1 VKRLC
6 VFCGSSAGS
15 DPAFAEATRAL
26 GTALAQAGIGLVYG
40 GGRAGLMGM
49 VADAALAAG
58 GEVIGVIPQALVDK
72 ELAHRACTELH
83 VVPSMHARKAMM
95 ADLADGFVALPGG
108 IGTLEEL
115 FEVWTWAQLGDH
127 AKPVALL
134 NVARFYDTLLAFLDE
149 IETKGFLR
157 HRHGDMLIA
166 ADDAGGLLER
176 MAAYVPPETTRWI
189 IPAER

>member
-6 VFCGSSAGS
+6 VFCGSSAGN
-15 DPAFAEATRAL
+15 DPAFVEATRAL
-26 GTALAQAGIGLVYG
+26 GTALAGAGIGLVYG

-49 VADAALAAG
+49 LADAALAAG

-72 ELAHRACTELH
+72 ELAHRGCTALH

-134 NVARFYDTLLAFLDE
+134 NVAGFYDTLLAFLDE

-166 ADDAGGLLER
+166 ANDAGGLVDR
-176 MAAYVPPETTRWI
+176 MAAYVPAETTRWI
-189 IPAER
+189 VPAER

>member
-1 VKRLC
+1 MKRLC

-26 GTALAQAGIGLVYG
+26 GRALAAAGIGLVYG

-72 ELAHRACTELH
+72 ELAHRGCTELH

-127 AKPVALL
+127 AKPVAVL
-134 NVARFYDTLLAFLDE
+134 NVAGFYDTLVAFIDE
-149 IETKGFLR
+149 IEAKGFLR
-157 HRHGDMLIA
+157 HKHGDMLLVGDDPATLIA
-166 ADDAGGLLER
+166 TMRDYA
-176 MAAYVPPETTRWI
+176 PPETTQWI
-189 IPAER
+189 LPTER